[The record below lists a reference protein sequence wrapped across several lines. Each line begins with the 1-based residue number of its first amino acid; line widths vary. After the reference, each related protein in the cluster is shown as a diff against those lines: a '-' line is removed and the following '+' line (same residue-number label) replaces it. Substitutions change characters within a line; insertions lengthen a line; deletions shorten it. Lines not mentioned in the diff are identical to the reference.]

1 MECIFCKIIEGKI
14 PTNTIAES
22 LNYIAIKDIN
32 PVAPIH
38 ILIIP
43 KKHVEKPGE
52 LGNFSGDIL
61 KELFCLVDEIVNAE
75 NLSEEGYRLIVNTG
89 KNAGQEV
96 IHLHWHLIGG
106 RKLGKLG

>member
-1 MECIFCKIIEGKI
+1 MECIFCKIISGQI
-14 PTNTIAES
+14 PATIIAES

-43 KKHVEKPGE
+43 KEHVEKAGE
-52 LGNFSGDIL
+52 LKNYEGDVL
-61 KELFCLVDEIVNAE
+61 KELFILVDEIVNTE

-96 IHLHWHLIGG
+96 PHLHWHLLGG